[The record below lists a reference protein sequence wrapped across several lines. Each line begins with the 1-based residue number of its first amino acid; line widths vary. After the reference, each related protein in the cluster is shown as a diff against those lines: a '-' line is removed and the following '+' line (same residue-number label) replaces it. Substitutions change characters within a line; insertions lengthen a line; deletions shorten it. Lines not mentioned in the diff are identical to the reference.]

1 MYRRHPDTSFTH
13 EVRKQLQT
21 HGLTPPNVE
30 SHALQAQRCSSGPP
44 FLSFFRSLLPGLK
57 QLESKKTP
65 IEKYIYLSNLRNT
78 NVHLFYRLVMNNL
91 TVSPDC

>member
-1 MYRRHPDTSFTH
+1 MVSRRQMLRVMRSKRRD
-13 EVRKQLQT
+13 VRASQ
-21 HGLTPPNVE
+21 
-30 SHALQAQRCSSGPP
+30 SSDV
-44 FLSFFRSLLPGLK
+44 LRVTYSRLLGLK

-91 TVSPDC
+91 TVSAIVGARDQV